1 MQPVYPI
8 FYLNQMPTTSARKVS
23 NMPTWVKVRHQRTD
37 EEGNGPGRPYLINL
51 GAKYDGKLFDNYS
64 EAGTSGVEMMFP
76 HMDNAARFVAELR
89 ATFSDTTFDSWV

>member
-1 MQPVYPI
+1 
-8 FYLNQMPTTSARKVS
+8 
-23 NMPTWVKVRHQRTD
+23 
-37 EEGNGPGRPYLINL
+37 LINL

>member
-1 MQPVYPI
+1 
-8 FYLNQMPTTSARKVS
+8 
-23 NMPTWVKVRHQRTD
+23 
-37 EEGNGPGRPYLINL
+37 LINL

-89 ATFSDTTFDSWV
+89 ATFSDTTFDWWV